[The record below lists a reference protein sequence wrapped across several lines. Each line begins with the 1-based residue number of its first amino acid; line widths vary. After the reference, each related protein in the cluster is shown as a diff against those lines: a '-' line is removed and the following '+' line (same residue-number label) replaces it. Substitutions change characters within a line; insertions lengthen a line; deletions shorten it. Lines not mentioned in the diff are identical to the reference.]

1 MLRFPS
7 GKDVFCQIGRGIH
20 EQYRLNNKGAK
31 MKCLPKFIASV
42 VSAFLIFFLNVANAE
57 NASNLSV
64 DDPLLSAHHEE
75 SLAAAAAAG
84 R

>member
-1 MLRFPS
+1 
-7 GKDVFCQIGRGIH
+7 
-20 EQYRLNNKGAK
+20 

-75 SLAAAAAAG
+75 SLAAAAAG